1 MFKVGNGI
9 NIGATVINGNI
20 KGTLVGVSG
29 GDYPL
34 EIELSPGLKGKFK
47 LEDWN
52 LYEGFSVGDKV
63 VFTKNLVGCES
74 DVSIGE
80 ELTVHEIDDSDSL
93 SYACVDKYGM
103 IRWFSKEEL
112 ELKK

>member
-1 MFKVGNGI
+1 MFKVGNG
-9 NIGATVINGNI
+9 IGATVINGNI
-20 KGTLVGVSG
+20 KGTIVGVSG

-74 DVSIGE
+74 DVPIGE
-80 ELTVHEIDDSDSL
+80 ELTIHEIDDSESL
-93 SYACVDKYGM
+93 SHACVDKYGM